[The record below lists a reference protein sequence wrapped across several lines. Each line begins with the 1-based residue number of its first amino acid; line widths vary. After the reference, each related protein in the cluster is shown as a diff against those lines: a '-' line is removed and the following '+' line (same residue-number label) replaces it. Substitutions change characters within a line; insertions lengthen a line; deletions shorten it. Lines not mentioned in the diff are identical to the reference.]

1 MGARERVC
9 ACKFGR
15 AESDTW
21 SAKNALHTSVSAFGR
36 YETIDKNCNSYS
48 KDALRQ
54 GSKRTTIPL
63 QQENETLG
71 QVSCLEVS
79 WKFV

>member
-54 GSKRTTIPL
+54 GGKRTQFRYSKKT
-63 QQENETLG
+63 
-71 QVSCLEVS
+71 
-79 WKFV
+79 KR

>member
-21 SAKNALHTSVSAFGR
+21 SAKNALHTPVSAF
-36 YETIDKNCNSYS
+36 E
-48 KDALRQ
+48 
-54 GSKRTTIPL
+54 
-63 QQENETLG
+63 
-71 QVSCLEVS
+71 
-79 WKFV
+79 